1 MWSKRSNERLE
12 SPMRA
17 RACLTTWLI
26 AALLLTAFAGA
37 AAAHYVGT
45 HTTSRPGADSTQ
57 ALTRVLGGAQRATLT
72 TRFPDL
78 ERRYGAGILPVRES
92 GSWRE
97 RGATAEVHFTRIAL
111 VGSKQKARKED
122 KVIAFTLKGCRLI
135 AVRYPM
141 LFYGEAGLSFD
152 RAGCKR

>member
-1 MWSKRSNERLE
+1 
-12 SPMRA
+12 MRP
-17 RACLTTWLI
+17 RACLTASLI
-26 AALLLTAFAGA
+26 AALLLTAFGTA
-37 AAAHYVGT
+37 ATAHYLGT
-45 HTTSRPGADSTQ
+45 YTTSRPGADSTQ
-57 ALTRVLGGAQRATLT
+57 ALSLVLGGAHRATLT

-78 ERRYGAGILPVRES
+78 ERRYGAAILPVRES
-92 GSWRE
+92 GSWHE
-97 RGATAEVHFTRIAL
+97 RGTTAEVHFTRIAL

-122 KVIAFTLKGCRLI
+122 KVIAFALKGCRLI